1 MKKII
6 LASIVIATTV
16 FTSCKKETTTVTA
29 DPTKPDGAF
38 TVSKTGS
45 LVAQNG
51 TPTQGTIELG
61 TDSKGVTFLHLGANF
76 KTELGTGTA
85 TVYLSKTM
93 TFSASPGS
101 GNPDLKLAG
110 IVAGNGEAWYKFT
123 AAPSTTLGFVII
135 WCGTANIP
143 FGNGKLN

>member
-1 MKKII
+1 MKKILI
-6 LASIVIATTV
+6 ASIVMAATV
-16 FTSCKKETTTVTA
+16 FTSCKKETTTVTV
-29 DPTKPDGAF
+29 DPAKPDGAF
-38 TVSKTGS
+38 TVTKTGS

-61 TDSKGVTFLHLGANF
+61 TDSKGTTFLHLGSNF
-76 KTELGTGTA
+76 TTELGTGTA

-93 TFSASPGS
+93 TYSASPGT

-110 IVAGNGEAWYKFT
+110 IVTGNGEAWYKFT
-123 AAPSTTLGFVII
+123 TAPSATLGYVII
-135 WCGTANIP
+135 WCGSASIP